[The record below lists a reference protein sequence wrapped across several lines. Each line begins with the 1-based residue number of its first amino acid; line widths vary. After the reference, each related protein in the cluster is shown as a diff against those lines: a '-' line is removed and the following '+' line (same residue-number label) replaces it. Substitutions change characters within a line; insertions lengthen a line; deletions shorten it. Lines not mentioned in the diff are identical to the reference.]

1 MTSTIKR
8 RQVSAAGRRRR
19 CKNEWHQESE
29 KRRQESL
36 TRSDMQRDDRGEV
49 GRAAVSR
56 TCNVLASTK
65 ETRQRRCRGKGWRVA
80 GGRRGHCTQLD
91 SLDRNP
97 RASHFCLKLLGTKI
111 RTTSMTTFLYKRGQ
125 QRIYCTK
132 HVYLLRIFCPPPGT
146 WARALVLDDT
156 LCCAELFH
164 GTTHSG
170 NNKRRN
176 AHPLVGIPILCW
188 TRGQHLNRLPAS
200 LKIR

>member
-1 MTSTIKR
+1 MTY
-8 RQVSAAGRRRR
+8 
-19 CKNEWHQESE
+19 
-29 KRRQESL
+29 
-36 TRSDMQRDDRGEV
+36 
-49 GRAAVSR
+49 
-56 TCNVLASTK
+56 VLASTK
-65 ETRQRRCRGKGWRVA
+65 ERRRGNDDAEAKSWRVM
-80 GGRRGHCTQLD
+80 GGRRPGGHCKQLD

-146 WARALVLDDT
+146 WARALVLDGT